1 MARGTGPS
9 GKKHATPR
17 AGTATGVTPLAPDP
31 GDGAHGRS
39 SPQARRP
46 IRRLMSDGSGDN
58 RRQPTPTSSGNK
70 ARRLPRRRQHLIA
83 EDGCCERCDIWLD
96 EDTPL
101 CVFDNVGCQAGAS
114 GNAPGYVGFALT
126 PLEQTLGYSTMD
138 KLWFAGNTPRAL
150 LSARMKTWYERCLA
164 EWADPPPYAVTVTLL
179 DRETGQPIAPAR
191 RSVHQTEAEARNG
204 VSLFQVLEVRKDPD
218 YPYRIEIVKQGQVIY
233 AWQGY
238 AAELPPRTWAVTVC
252 VLEQLDR
259 MLEEQRR

>member
-1 MARGTGPS
+1 
-9 GKKHATPR
+9 
-17 AGTATGVTPLAPDP
+17 
-31 GDGAHGRS
+31 
-39 SPQARRP
+39 
-46 IRRLMSDGSGDN
+46 MSDGSGDN
-58 RRQPTPTSSGNK
+58 GRQPAPTSSGNK

-83 EDGCCERCDIWLD
+83 EDGWCERCGIWLD

-101 CVFDNVGCQAGAS
+101 CVFDDVGCQAGVS

-138 KLWFAGNTPRAL
+138 KFWFARYTSRAHF
-150 LSARMKTWYERCLA
+150 SARMKTWYERCLA

-179 DRETGQPIAPAR
+179 DRETRQPIAPAR

-204 VSLFQVLEVRKDPD
+204 VSLFQVLEVGEDPD

-238 AAELPPRTWAVTVC
+238 AAELPPPTAAVLHC
-252 VLEQLDR
+252 ALEEVNC
-259 MLEEQRR
+259 MLKEQRR